1 MSERAA
7 DRPVVGV
14 IVVVRRGDQVLLAQ
28 RSRGT
33 YVGKWGFPGG
43 HVERGETI
51 VEAGL
56 RELHEETGL
65 TADPR
70 GVLTH
75 LDVIERKPDGSV
87 LFHYVLLAVLAD
99 WRSGEAVAADDAA
112 AVRWITLKEMA
123 AGAVPLLP
131 EVERV
136 AWIAFDRTN
145 SPVVPNDSC

>member
-1 MSERAA
+1 MSARAVE
-7 DRPVVGV
+7 RPVVGV
-14 IVVVRRGDQVLLAQ
+14 IVVVRRGAQVLLAQ

-51 VEAGL
+51 VEAGM

-75 LDVIERKPDGSV
+75 LDVIERNPDGSV

-99 WRSGEAVAADDAA
+99 WRAGEAVADDDAA
-112 AVRWITLKEMA
+112 AVRWITLTEME

-136 AWIAFDRTN
+136 ARMALDQTR
-145 SPVVPNDSC
+145 

>member
-1 MSERAA
+1 
-7 DRPVVGV
+7 V

-33 YVGKWGFPGG
+33 YLGKWGFPGG

-56 RELHEETGL
+56 RELREETGVS
-65 TADPR
+65 AEPR

-75 LDVIERKPDGSV
+75 LDVMDRKPDGSV
-87 LFHYVLLAVLAD
+87 SFHYVLLAVLAD

-112 AVRWITLKEMA
+112 AVRWITLKEMV

-136 AWIAFDRTN
+136 ARMALDQTR
-145 SPVVPNDSC
+145 

>member
-1 MSERAA
+1 MSERGQ

-14 IVVVRRGDQVLLAQ
+14 IVVVRRGEQVLLAQ

-33 YVGKWGFPGG
+33 YLGKWGFPGG

-56 RELHEETGL
+56 RELREETGVS
-65 TADPR
+65 AEPR

-75 LDVIERKPDGSV
+75 LDVMDRKPDGGVS
-87 LFHYVLLAVLAD
+87 FHYVLLAVLAD
-99 WRSGEAVAADDAA
+99 WRSGEGVAADDAA

-123 AGAVPLLP
+123 AGTVPLLP

-136 AWIAFDRTN
+136 ARMALDQTR
-145 SPVVPNDSC
+145 

>member
-1 MSERAA
+1 MSEGGQ
-7 DRPVVGV
+7 DRPIVGV
-14 IVVVRRGDQVLLAQ
+14 IIVVRRGDQVLLAQ

-33 YVGKWGFPGG
+33 YLGRWGFPGG

-56 RELHEETGL
+56 RELQEETGVG
-65 TADPR
+65 AEPR

-75 LDVIERKPDGSV
+75 LDVMDRKPDGSV
-87 LFHYVLLAVLAD
+87 SFHYVLLAVLAD
-99 WRSGEAVAADDAA
+99 WRSGEGVAADDAA

-123 AGAVPLLP
+123 DRAVPLLP

-136 AWIAFDRTN
+136 ARMALDQTR
-145 SPVVPNDSC
+145 

>member
-1 MSERAA
+1 VSERAS

-33 YVGKWGFPGG
+33 YLGKWGFPGG

-56 RELHEETGL
+56 RELHEETGVS
-65 TADPR
+65 AEPR

-75 LDVIERKPDGSV
+75 LDVMDRKPDGTCS
-87 LFHYVLLAVLAD
+87 FHYVLLAVLAD
-99 WRSGEAVAADDAA
+99 WRSGEGVAADDAA

-123 AGAVPLLP
+123 EGVVPLLP

-136 AWIAFDRTN
+136 ARMALDQTR
-145 SPVVPNDSC
+145 

>member
-1 MSERAA
+1 MSTE
-7 DRPVVGV
+7 RPVVGV

-33 YVGKWGFPGG
+33 YIGKWGFPGG

-56 RELHEETGL
+56 RELQEETGVV
-65 TADPR
+65 ADAR

-75 LDVIERKPDGSV
+75 LDVMDRKPDGSV
-87 LFHYVLLAVLAD
+87 TFHYVLLAVLAD
-99 WRSGEAVAADDAA
+99 WRAGEAVAADDAA
-112 AVRWITLKEMA
+112 AVRWITLQEMKS
-123 AGAVPLLP
+123 GVVPLLP

-136 AWIAFDRTN
+136 ARMALDQTR
-145 SPVVPNDSC
+145 

>member
-1 MSERAA
+1 MSERGLE
-7 DRPVVGV
+7 RPVVGV

-33 YVGKWGFPGG
+33 YLGKWGFPGG
-43 HVERGETI
+43 HVELGETI

-56 RELHEETGL
+56 RELREETGVS
-65 TADPR
+65 ADSR

-75 LDVIERKPDGSV
+75 LEVMDRKPDGSV
-87 LFHYVLLAVLAD
+87 AFHYVLLAVRAD

-112 AVRWITLKEMA
+112 AVRWVTLEEMR
-123 AGAVPLLP
+123 AGVVPLLP

-136 AWIAFDRTN
+136 ARMALDQTR
-145 SPVVPNDSC
+145 

>member
-33 YVGKWGFPGG
+33 YLGKWGFPGG

-56 RELHEETGL
+56 RELREETGV
-65 TADPR
+65 TAEPR

-75 LDVIERKPDGSV
+75 LDVMDRKPDGSV
-87 LFHYVLLAVLAD
+87 SFHYVLLAVLAD

-123 AGAVPLLP
+123 EGTVPLLP

-136 AWIAFDRTN
+136 ARMALDQTR
-145 SPVVPNDSC
+145 